1 LIRMSMPPARR
12 GIASWLPTSLGTP
25 DDDDRQVP
33 GMWLDYGASTGQAGL
48 VVERVN
54 GRKLPN
60 RLQPKQS
67 EFANAPVMLRG
78 HRAAG
83 GRPDG

>member
-1 LIRMSMPPARR
+1 M
-12 GIASWLPTSLGTP
+12 ASPMFAGVTGNRVLVADLAGTP

-67 EFANAPVMLRG
+67 EFAMRQ
-78 HRAAG
+78 
-83 GRPDG
+83 